1 MYAGIDRP
9 ARGCEEQPSAD
20 PGPYEVAA
28 LRQLDD
34 TALRRLLDRV
44 RIIRDERALA
54 NIPVRIAGRSMP
66 MVMVSIIRIA
76 ASDANITPEE
86 LLTVANKWRYSH
98 PRQRAMASI
107 AALKK
112 ADGTPRFSQAGIAR
126 VFQVDRATLHH
137 AIKSPR
143 GRDLIEVEQ

>member
-1 MYAGIDRP
+1 MMYAGIERD
-9 ARGCEEQPSAD
+9 ARGCEEQPPA
-20 PGPYEVAA
+20 PYEMAA
-28 LRQLDD
+28 LRGLDD
-34 TALRRLLDRV
+34 GELRRLLDRV
-44 RIIRDERALA
+44 RIVRDERALA

-66 MVMVSIIRIA
+66 TVMLSIIRIA
-76 ASDANITPEE
+76 ASDADITPEE
-86 LLTVANKWRYSH
+86 LLTMANKWKYAH

-112 ADGTPRFSQAGIAR
+112 ADGKPRFSQAGIAR

-143 GRDLIEVEQ
+143 GRDLIRVEQ